1 LRDRVSFTFRPDL
14 VTLSI
19 IRTVAKDLLEG
30 LLQPAMLQ
38 VFLVDDKFLTSSAG
52 RTCTHYNYDGLGG
65 ICGFNLWNQQW
76 TL

>member
-1 LRDRVSFTFRPDL
+1 LRDRASFTFRPDL
-14 VTLSI
+14 ATLSD
-19 IRTVAKDLLEG
+19 IRTVAKDLLEA

-65 ICGFNLWNQQW
+65 IVGSNLWDQQR
-76 TL
+76 TF